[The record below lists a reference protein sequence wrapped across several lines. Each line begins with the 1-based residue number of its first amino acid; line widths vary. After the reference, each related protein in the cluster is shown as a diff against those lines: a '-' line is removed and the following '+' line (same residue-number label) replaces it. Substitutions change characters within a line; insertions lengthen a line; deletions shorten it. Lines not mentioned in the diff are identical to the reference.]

1 MTGTAVPLGKIV
13 ASGWAGSNQDSPRR
27 SSSLQEW
34 VRGTVEDARRV
45 EAMGLPRM
53 GSPRGA
59 TSRRVAL
66 WSALAVGGIL
76 PSVGCQVEYAGMT
89 LPSGKY
95 MHDDVQYFP
104 SGPDFP
110 WANTQAA
117 TQRARMR
124 AMGIEP
130 PPPPGGFTQPA
141 AAGALNPVQNQ
152 MGRPTDVNEG
162 PMGAV
167 PNAPAPPPPAPG
179 IGPVVPAAEVPP
191 GNLPPG
197 GGAPGAGAPGAGGP
211 GAGAGGR
218 VPPPPPPGGNPE
230 P

>member
-1 MTGTAVPLGKIV
+1 
-13 ASGWAGSNQDSPRR
+13 
-27 SSSLQEW
+27 
-34 VRGTVEDARRV
+34 
-45 EAMGLPRM
+45 MGLPRM
-53 GSPRGA
+53 RTPRGA

-104 SGPDFP
+104 AGPEFP

-130 PPPPGGFTQPA
+130 PPPPVYGQAP
-141 AAGALNPVQNQ
+141 AAGAINPIQNQ
-152 MGRPTDVNEG
+152 FGRPTDINVSPLDTIPQLPPGGG
-162 PMGAV
+162 PAPQPPAPGI
-167 PNAPAPPPPAPG
+167 NAPGGNLMPPGNAAPPPAPG
-179 IGPVVPAAEVPP
+179 AAAPAAP
-191 GNLPPG
+191 
-197 GGAPGAGAPGAGGP
+197 
-211 GAGAGGR
+211 AGGR
-218 VPPPPPPGGNPE
+218 VPPPPPPGAPPAPE
-230 P
+230 PDQPQL

>member
-1 MTGTAVPLGKIV
+1 
-13 ASGWAGSNQDSPRR
+13 
-27 SSSLQEW
+27 
-34 VRGTVEDARRV
+34 
-45 EAMGLPRM
+45 MGLPRM

-104 SGPDFP
+104 AGPEFP

-130 PPPPGGFTQPA
+130 PPPAVSASHRAPVRSTRFRTSWAVRRTSTRVRSAPSRIPSCPRHRHLASTWPGRPGG
-141 AAGALNPVQNQ
+141 
-152 MGRPTDVNEG
+152 
-162 PMGAV
+162 
-167 PNAPAPPPPAPG
+167 
-179 IGPVVPAAEVPP
+179 
-191 GNLPPG
+191 NLM
-197 GGAPGAGAPGAGGP
+197 PGAGGLP
-211 GAGAGGR
+211 WSSDPRTGRQRGTAGRKRSASTSASAGSSSA
-218 VPPPPPPGGNPE
+218 PE
-230 P
+230 PMP

>member
-1 MTGTAVPLGKIV
+1 
-13 ASGWAGSNQDSPRR
+13 
-27 SSSLQEW
+27 
-34 VRGTVEDARRV
+34 
-45 EAMGLPRM
+45 MGLPRM

-59 TSRRVAL
+59 TTRRVAL

-104 SGPDFP
+104 AGPEFP

-130 PPPPGGFTQPA
+130 PPAPAPFLPPPG
-141 AAGALNPVQNQ
+141 AGAIPPVQNQ
-152 MGRPTDVNEG
+152 LGRPTNINAG
-162 PMGAV
+162 PFGAQPDIGAPV
-167 PNAPAPPPPAPG
+167 PAPPAPG
-179 IGPVVPAAEVPP
+179 IGP
-191 GNLPPG
+191 
-197 GGAPGAGAPGAGGP
+197 GGAPATPPAPGAP
-211 GAGAGGR
+211 AGGA
-218 VPPPPPPGGNPE
+218 VPPPPPPGGAADEAPK
-230 P
+230 

>member
-1 MTGTAVPLGKIV
+1 
-13 ASGWAGSNQDSPRR
+13 
-27 SSSLQEW
+27 
-34 VRGTVEDARRV
+34 
-45 EAMGLPRM
+45 MGLPRM

-104 SGPDFP
+104 SGPEFP

-130 PPPPGGFTQPA
+130 PPP
-141 AAGALNPVQNQ
+141 AGAFVQPVGAGAIPPVQNQ
-152 MGRPTDVNEG
+152 MGRPTDINAG
-162 PMGAV
+162 PIGAQ
-167 PNAPAPPPPAPG
+167 PDIGAPQPPPAGIGPAGAAPGGATPPPPPPGATAPAPPG
-179 IGPVVPAAEVPP
+179 
-191 GNLPPG
+191 
-197 GGAPGAGAPGAGGP
+197 
-211 GAGAGGR
+211 GGR
-218 VPPPPPPGGNPE
+218 VPPPPPPSGTAQPE
-230 P
+230 AETPK